1 MVGGRALVRD
11 HQVGFPDLA
20 GRHLHHVDAS
30 PVTRGPLQAGV
41 APAHRQLALQGRDLG
56 RVVHVFDVLDV
67 EVGEDRV
74 RLVVRGFYCVLFA
87 QQGRD

>member
-11 HQVGFPDLA
+11 HQVRLPHLA
-20 GRHLHHVDAS
+20 GRHLHHVDAR
-30 PVTRGPLQAGV
+30 PVTRSPLQAGV
-41 APAHRQLALQGRDLG
+41 CPAHRQLALQGRDLG

-67 EVGEDRV
+67 EVGEDGV

-87 QQGRD
+87 EQGRD